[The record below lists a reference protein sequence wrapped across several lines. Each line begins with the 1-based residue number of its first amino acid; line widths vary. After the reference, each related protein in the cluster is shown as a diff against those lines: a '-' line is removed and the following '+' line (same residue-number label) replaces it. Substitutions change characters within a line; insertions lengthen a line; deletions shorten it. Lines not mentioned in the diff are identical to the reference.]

1 MEQTLPA
8 GNRSAARAVP
18 RGMTGPRIA
27 ALVALLSLTT
37 ACVPGPVD
45 PGASPSPVRTA
56 SPSPVGTASS
66 APASV
71 AVYRTGGFAGVDD
84 RITVDPTGAWTITDR
99 ARNTKSGKLTT
110 SEREELQA
118 LAADPRL
125 DTEAARPTAPTKC
138 ADAFQYTVTVH
149 RMGGAGTVTVMY
161 TDCPGD
167 ENLPETAAAIT
178 ALVGNATR
186 I

>member
-1 MEQTLPA
+1 MAQTLPA
-8 GNRSAARAVP
+8 GNRSATRAVP
-18 RGMTGPRIA
+18 GSMTGPRIA

-37 ACVPGPVD
+37 ACTPAD
-45 PGASPSPVRTA
+45 PGASPSPVRA
-56 SPSPVGTASS
+56 SSPSPVGTASP
-66 APASV
+66 APAAV

-84 RITVDPTGAWTITDR
+84 RITVDPAGAWTLTDR
-99 ARNTKSGKLTT
+99 SRGTKSGVLTT